1 MIRGCLF
8 PSTPL
13 VRVQRIRQLGP
24 AESRNTET
32 FDAILSFLRK
42 TPQRNRNE
50 LSETTVN
57 KRGGN
62 GWRGEKNQKLTSYSL
77 CSGRRRSRVRSRLSL
92 AVASLLIKA
101 QSSASAR
108 SVSSFSQV
116 FHGVC
121 PSADSRRRMFH
132 K

>member
-24 AESRNTET
+24 AEFRNTET
-32 FDAILSFLRK
+32 FDAILPFLRK

-62 GWRGEKNQKLTSYSL
+62 GWRSEKNQKLTSYSL
-77 CSGRRRSRVRSRLSL
+77 CSGRRRSRVLSGRL
-92 AVASLLIKA
+92 AVK
-101 QSSASAR
+101 R
-108 SVSSFSQV
+108 
-116 FHGVC
+116 
-121 PSADSRRRMFH
+121 
-132 K
+132 